1 MLVHQTYDHPHSKNL
16 KGSYEIVW
24 VPISFS
30 DKWTIA
36 EEESFDVLSKSLS
49 WFSLCQPQS
58 LDSAVM
64 KFIKQEWKFK
74 AEPIMV
80 VLDSKGMV
88 THSNALDMVLIWGA
102 RGYPFS
108 VSKEIQL
115 WEMENW
121 TLQLLIDE
129 IEPQLASLVRQMT
142 SHLRSIILLYKYFKF
157 FVLIITLMPG

>member
-1 MLVHQTYDHPHSKNL
+1 MLVHQTYDHPHSKNVE
-16 KGSYEIVW
+16 GSYEIVW

-30 DKWTIA
+30 DTWTNA
-36 EEESFDVLSKSLS
+36 EKESFDLLSNSLP
-49 WFSLCQPQS
+49 WFSIWQPQS
-58 LDSAVM
+58 LDSAVV

-74 AEPIMV
+74 DEPIMV

-121 TLQLLIDE
+121 TLQLMIDE
-129 IEPQLASLVRQMT
+129 IDPQLAKWVRHMT
-142 SHLRSIILLYKYFKF
+142 SQLRSII
-157 FVLIITLMPG
+157 TH